1 MKECYRSSLTITLMP
16 RLNLNKP
23 CHPVSSYTS
32 LTIALLLLFN
42 QAIGQVADSLLAPDA
57 LKKLS
62 LQELLDVEVISVSK
76 HPEKLTEV
84 ASAIQ
89 VITQQ
94 DIRNSGAKTLPE
106 ALRLASNLQVAQIN
120 SSEWA
125 ISARGFNNSLANK
138 LLVLI
143 DGRTVYTPLYAGVFW
158 DVQNLVLDDI
168 DRIEV
173 ISGPGGTLWGVNAVN
188 GVINIIT
195 KSSKES
201 KGLFV
206 EGLAGHNV
214 PGLGSIRYGGVINN
228 KLSYRIYGMGYKL
241 GHSLDTNK
249 VEVNDRWSNWQGGV
263 RLDWEASA
271 KDKIS
276 LVQNIYKADP
286 NPDGN
291 DTSTIANG
299 DNITARWNHSIS
311 GKADFQLQVYYDHT
325 FRDFG
330 TGLKEDLK
338 TYDIEWHHRNQLGRR
353 HQLTYGLNLRQ
364 MDHRVTNR
372 ELVVFLP
379 AHKTLYNHNAF
390 LQDEITLT
398 DRLRLTVGS
407 KAGINNYTNFEYQP
421 NIRVTWL
428 PSKTQTVWGAVSRSV
443 RIPSRID
450 RELYLYRSPNVLLLS
465 GSNFDTEKL
474 TAYELGWR
482 SQPIENLSVSLA
494 TFYNRYND
502 IRSIEPGPPPFN
514 IPYALGNGVKGVSY
528 GGELSATWQVLS
540 QWLLRGGYTFLK
552 KDLSVKPTSMDVNK
566 ASAESNDPEHQFII
580 QSTVDITRNIE
591 WGTVIRYIGKLP
603 NPAVKAYAG
612 LDVRIGWKITR
623 VFEIN
628 LIGQNLLNQQH
639 QEFIASSRNRRE
651 IERGLFG
658 KIICRL

>member
-1 MKECYRSSLTITLMP
+1 VTTYLPILT
-16 RLNLNKP
+16 
-23 CHPVSSYTS
+23 V
-32 LTIALLLLFN
+32 ALLLQVN
-42 QAIGQVADSLLAPDA
+42 QAYSQVADSLAPTA

-62 LQELLDVEVISVSK
+62 LKELLDVEVISVSK

-89 VITQQ
+89 VITQH

-120 SSEWA
+120 SSQWA

-158 DVQNLVLDDI
+158 DVQNLMLDDI
-168 DRIEV
+168 ERIEV

-195 KSSKES
+195 KNSKDS

-214 PGLGSIRYGGVINN
+214 PGMGSMRYGGSINN
-228 KLSYRIYGMGYKL
+228 KLSYRIYGMGFKL
-241 GHSLDTNK
+241 GNSVDTNK
-249 VEVNDRWSNWQGGV
+249 LKVNDEWTNWQGGV
-263 RLDWEASA
+263 RLDWEVSD

-276 LVQNIYKADP
+276 LVQGIYKADP
-286 NPDGN
+286 NPDAK
-291 DTSTIANG
+291 DTPVIAKG
-299 DNITARWNHSIS
+299 DNITARWNRVIS
-311 GKADFQLQVYYDHT
+311 AKADFQLQVYYDHT

-338 TYDIEWHHRNQLGRR
+338 TYDIEWQHRNQIGRR
-353 HQLTYGLNLRQ
+353 HQLTYGLNLRL
-364 MDHRVTNR
+364 MDHRVTNL
-372 ELVVFLP
+372 ELLVFLP
-379 AHKTLYNHNAF
+379 AHKNLYNHNAF
-390 LQDEITLT
+390 VQDEITLN

-407 KAGINNYTNFEYQP
+407 KAGSNNYTGFEYQP

-428 PSKTQTVWGAVSRSV
+428 PSRTQTVWGAVSRSV

-450 RELYLYRSPNVLLLS
+450 RDFYIYRLPNILLLS
-465 GSNFDTEKL
+465 GSNFDSEKL
-474 TAYELGWR
+474 IAYELGWR

-494 TFYNRYND
+494 TFYNRYDD
-502 IRSIEPGPPPFN
+502 IRSIEPGPPPLN
-514 IPYALGNGVKGVSY
+514 IPFALGNGVKGISY
-528 GGELSATWQVLS
+528 GSELSATWQAHS
-540 QWLLRGGYTFLK
+540 RWLLKGGYTFLK
-552 KDLSVKPTSMDVNK
+552 KDLSVKSTSMDLNK
-566 ASAESNDPEHQFII
+566 GSAESNDPEHQFLI
-580 QSTVDITRNIE
+580 QSVVDITRKIE

-603 NPAVKAYAG
+603 KPVVKAYTG

-623 VFEIN
+623 VIEIN
-628 LIGQNLLNQQH
+628 LIAQNLLNQQH

-658 KIICRL
+658 KVICRL

>member
-1 MKECYRSSLTITLMP
+1 VTTYLPILT
-16 RLNLNKP
+16 
-23 CHPVSSYTS
+23 V
-32 LTIALLLLFN
+32 ALLLQVN
-42 QAIGQVADSLLAPDA
+42 QAYSQVPDSLAPTA

-62 LQELLDVEVISVSK
+62 LKELLDVEVISVSK

-89 VITQQ
+89 VITQH

-120 SSEWA
+120 SSQWA

-168 DRIEV
+168 ERIEV

-195 KSSKES
+195 KNSKDS

-214 PGLGSIRYGGVINN
+214 PGMGSIRYGGSITN
-228 KLSYRIYGMGYKL
+228 KLSYRIYGMGFKL
-241 GHSLDTNK
+241 GNSVDTNK
-249 VEVNDRWSNWQGGV
+249 LKVNDEWTNWQGGV
-263 RLDWEASA
+263 RLDWDASD

-276 LVQNIYKADP
+276 LVQGIYKADP
-286 NPDGN
+286 NPDAK
-291 DTSTIANG
+291 DTSIIAKG
-299 DNITARWNHSIS
+299 DNITARWNHVIS
-311 GKADFQLQVYYDHT
+311 AKADFQLQVYYDHT

-338 TYDIEWHHRNQLGRR
+338 TYDIEWQHRNQIGRR
-353 HQLTYGLNLRQ
+353 HQLTYGLNLRL
-364 MDHRVTNR
+364 MDHRVTNQ
-372 ELVVFLP
+372 ELLVFLP
-379 AHKTLYNHNAF
+379 AHKNLYNHNAF
-390 LQDEITLT
+390 VQDEITLN
-398 DRLRLTVGS
+398 DHLRLTVGS
-407 KAGINNYTNFEYQP
+407 KAGSNNYTGFEYQP

-450 RELYLYRSPNVLLLS
+450 RDFYIYRLPNILVLS
-465 GSNFDTEKL
+465 GSNFDSEKL
-474 TAYELGWR
+474 IAYELGWR

-494 TFYNRYND
+494 TFYNRYDD
-502 IRSIEPGPPPFN
+502 IRSIEPGPPPLN
-514 IPYALGNGVKGVSY
+514 IPFALGNGVKGISY
-528 GGELSATWQVLS
+528 GSELSAAWQAHS
-540 QWLLRGGYTFLK
+540 RWLLRGGYTFLK
-552 KDLSVKPTSMDVNK
+552 KDLSVKSTSMDLNK
-566 ASAESNDPEHQFII
+566 GSAESNDPEHQFLI
-580 QSTVDITRNIE
+580 QSVVDITRKIE
-591 WGTVIRYIGKLP
+591 WGTVVRYIGKLP
-603 NPAVKAYAG
+603 KPVVKAYTG

-623 VFEIN
+623 VIEIN
-628 LIGQNLLNQQH
+628 LIAQNLLNQQH

-658 KIICRL
+658 KVICRL

>member
-1 MKECYRSSLTITLMP
+1 M
-16 RLNLNKP
+16 N
-23 CHPVSSYTS
+23 SYLPI
-32 LTIALLLLFN
+32 LTIALLLQFN
-42 QAIGQVADSLLAPDA
+42 QANSQVSDSLLTPNA

-62 LQELLDVEVISVSK
+62 LKELLDVEVISVSK

-120 SSEWA
+120 SSQWA

-195 KSSKES
+195 KNSKDS

-206 EGLAGHNV
+206 EGLAGSNL
-214 PGLGSIRYGGVINN
+214 PGMGNIRYGGSINN
-228 KLSYRIYGMGYKL
+228 KLSYRIYGMGFKL
-241 GHSLDTNK
+241 GNSVDTNK
-249 VEVNDRWSNWQGGV
+249 LKVNDQWSNWQGGA
-263 RLDWEASA
+263 RLDWDVSA
-271 KDKIS
+271 KDKLS
-276 LVQNIYKADP
+276 LLQGLYKADP
-286 NPDGN
+286 NPDGK
-291 DTSTIANG
+291 DTSVLAKG
-299 DNITARWNHSIS
+299 DYITARWNHIIS
-311 GKADFQLQVYYDHT
+311 GKSDFQLQVYYDHT

-330 TGLKEDLK
+330 NGFTEDLK
-338 TYDIEWHHRNQLGRR
+338 TYDIEWQHRNQMGR
-353 HQLTYGLNLRQ
+353 HQLTYGLNFRH
-364 MDHRVTNR
+364 MDHRVTNL
-372 ELVVFLP
+372 ELSAFLP
-379 AHKTLYNHNAF
+379 ANKKLYNHNAF
-390 LQDEITLT
+390 VQDEITLN

-407 KAGINNYTNFEYQP
+407 KAGINNYTDFEYQP

-443 RIPSRID
+443 RTPSRID
-450 RELYLYRSPNVLLLS
+450 REFYLYRPPNILVLS
-465 GSNFDTEKL
+465 GSNFDSEKL
-474 TAYELGWR
+474 IAYELGWR
-482 SQPIENLSVSLA
+482 SQPIDNLSVSLA
-494 TFYNRYND
+494 TFYNRYDN

-514 IPYALGNGVKGVSY
+514 IPFALGNGVKGVSY
-528 GGELSATWQVLS
+528 GSELSATWQVFS
-540 QWLLRGGYTFLK
+540 HWLLRGGYTFFK
-552 KDLSVKPTSMDVNK
+552 KDLSVKSTSMDVNN
-566 ASAESNDPEHQFII
+566 ASAESNDPEHQFLIR
-580 QSTVDITRNIE
+580 SVVDITRKIE
-591 WGTVIRYIGKLP
+591 WGTLIRYIGKLP
-603 NPAVKAYAG
+603 KPAVKAYTG

-658 KIICRL
+658 KVICRL

>member
-1 MKECYRSSLTITLMP
+1 MTT
-16 RLNLNKP
+16 
-23 CHPVSSYTS
+23 SYLS
-32 LTIALLLLFN
+32 KLTIALLLQVN
-42 QAIGQVADSLLAPDA
+42 QAIGQVPDSLAPTA

-62 LQELLDVEVISVSK
+62 LKELLDVEVISVSK

-89 VITQQ
+89 VITQH

-120 SSEWA
+120 SSQWA

-158 DVQNLVLDDI
+158 DMQNLVLDDI
-168 DRIEV
+168 ERIEV
-173 ISGPGGTLWGVNAVN
+173 ISGPGGTLWGLNAVN

-195 KSSKES
+195 KNSKDS

-206 EGLAGHNV
+206 EALAGNNV
-214 PGLGSIRYGGVINN
+214 PGMGSIRYGGSITN
-228 KLSYRIYGMGYKL
+228 KLSYRIYGMGFKL
-241 GHSLDTNK
+241 GNSVDTNK
-249 VEVNDRWSNWQGGV
+249 LKVNDEWSNWQGGV
-263 RLDWEASA
+263 RLDWEVSD

-276 LVQNIYKADP
+276 LVQGIYTADP
-286 NPDGN
+286 NPDAR
-291 DTSTIANG
+291 DTAVLAKG
-299 DNITARWNHSIS
+299 DNVTARWNHSFS
-311 GKADFQLQVYYDHT
+311 GKSDFQLQVYYDHT

-338 TYDIEWHHRNQLGRR
+338 TYDIEWQHRNQIGLR
-353 HQLTYGLNLRQ
+353 HQLTYGLNFRL
-364 MDHRVTNR
+364 MDDRVTNL
-372 ELVVFLP
+372 ELLAFLP
-379 AHKTLYNHNAF
+379 AHKKLYNHNAF
-390 LQDEITLT
+390 VQDEITLN

-407 KAGINNYTNFEYQP
+407 KAGINNYTDFEYQP

-450 RELYLYRSPNVLLLS
+450 REFYLYRPPNVLVLS
-465 GSNFDTEKL
+465 GSNFDSEKL

-494 TFYNRYND
+494 IFYNRYND
-502 IRSIEPGPPPFN
+502 IRSVEPGPPPFN
-514 IPYALGNGVKGVSY
+514 IPFALGNGVKGVSY
-528 GGELSATWQVLS
+528 GSELTATWQVFNH
-540 QWLLRGGYTFLK
+540 WLLRGGYTFFK
-552 KDLSVKPTSMDVNK
+552 KDLSVKSTSMDVNK
-566 ASAESNDPEHQFII
+566 ASAESNDPEHQFLI
-580 QSTVDITRNIE
+580 QSVVDITRKIE
-591 WGTVIRYIGKLP
+591 WGTMIRYIGKLP
-603 NPAVKAYAG
+603 KPVVKAYTG
-612 LDVRIGWKITR
+612 QDVRIGWKITR

-628 LIGQNLLNQQH
+628 LIAQNLLNEQH

-651 IERGLFG
+651 IERGIFG
-658 KIICRL
+658 KVICRL

>member
-1 MKECYRSSLTITLMP
+1 MASYISTLTI
-16 RLNLNKP
+16 
-23 CHPVSSYTS
+23 V
-32 LTIALLLLFN
+32 LLLLFN
-42 QAIGQVADSLLAPDA
+42 KAFGQVADSLLAPDA

-89 VITQQ
+89 VITQL

-120 SSEWA
+120 SSQWA

-158 DVQNLVLDDI
+158 DMQNLVLDDI
-168 DRIEV
+168 ERIEV
-173 ISGPGGTLWGVNAVN
+173 ISGPGGALWGLNAVN

-195 KSSKES
+195 KNSKES

-214 PGLGSIRYGGVINN
+214 PGMGSIRYGGLISN
-228 KLSYRIYGMGYKL
+228 KISYSIYGMGFKL
-241 GHSLDTNK
+241 ENSVDTNGLK
-249 VEVNDRWSNWQGGV
+249 ANDQWSNWQGGV
-263 RLDWEASA
+263 RLDWEVSN

-276 LVQNIYKADP
+276 LVQGIYRADP
-286 NPDGN
+286 NPNGR
-291 DTSTIANG
+291 DTSILANG

-311 GKADFQLQVYYDHT
+311 GKSDFQLQVYYDHT

-330 TGLKEDLK
+330 TGLKQDLK
-338 TYDIEWHHRNQLGRR
+338 TYDIEWQHRNQIGKR
-353 HQLTYGLNLRQ
+353 HQLTYGLNFRL
-364 MDHRVTNR
+364 MDHRVTNQ
-372 ELVVFLP
+372 ELYVFLP
-379 AHKTLYNHNAF
+379 AHKNLYNHNVF
-390 LQDEITLT
+390 VQDEITLN

-407 KAGINNYTNFEYQP
+407 KAGINNYTDFEYQP

-450 RELYLYRSPNVLLLS
+450 REFYLYRLPNTLVLS
-465 GSNFDTEKL
+465 GSNFDSEKL
-474 TAYELGWR
+474 IAFELGWR

-494 TFYNRYND
+494 TFYNRYDD
-502 IRSIEPGPPPFN
+502 IRSIEPGPPPLN

-528 GGELSATWQVLS
+528 GSELSATWQVFS
-540 QWLLRGGYTFLK
+540 EWLLRGGYTFFK
-552 KDLSVKPTSMDVNK
+552 KDLKVKSTSMDLNK
-566 ASAESNDPEHQFII
+566 ASAESNDPEHQFLI
-580 QSTVDITRNIE
+580 QSVLDITRKIE
-591 WGTVIRYIGKLP
+591 WGTVIRYVGKLP
-603 NPAVKAYAG
+603 NPAVKAYTG

-628 LIGQNLLNQQH
+628 LIGQNLLNQRH
-639 QEFIASSRNRRE
+639 QEFITSSRNRRE

-658 KIICRL
+658 KVICRL